1 LARFFAKVMLANHPL
16 RERVMQ
22 SDHLIPVPL
31 SAKRLRERGFNQSL
45 LLARHLS
52 SVRCIDQGL
61 LRVRDTAAQAGL
73 SREQRQVNLTHAFA
87 VHPQHIR
94 QLAGKNLLLVDDVLT
109 TGSTLQACSLALL
122 QAGAATVSAVT
133 LARAQSGSIA
143 AIE

>member
-1 LARFFAKVMLANHPL
+1 VRFFAKVMLANEPL
-16 RERVMQ
+16 HERVMQ

-45 LLARHLS
+45 LLASRLS
-52 SVRCIDQGL
+52 SVRCMAQGL

-87 VHPQHIR
+87 VHPQ
-94 QLAGKNLLLVDDVLT
+94 LAGKNLLLVDDVMT

-133 LARAQSGSIA
+133 LARAQSGSVA
-143 AIE
+143 ATE

>member
-1 LARFFAKVMLANHPL
+1 
-16 RERVMQ
+16 
-22 SDHLIPVPL
+22 
-31 SAKRLRERGFNQSL
+31 
-45 LLARHLS
+45 LARHLS

-73 SREQRQVNLTHAFA
+73 SREQRQVNLTYAFT

-133 LARAQSGSIA
+133 LARAQSGSVA